1 MKPITIIRI
10 EHKES
15 GLGMFQTRSNK
26 GRWNIFTGQPYLID
40 QLPLKRLN
48 NRHEKLFPAP
58 FKDSLINRDALNDE
72 FCAFKSIEQVQK
84 WITPREIKILVNNG
98 FRILEL
104 KVTNYTV
111 GEYQVLFYKDSI
123 VKSRDIT
130 HIF

>member
-15 GLGMFQTRSNK
+15 GLGIFQTRSNK
-26 GRWNIFTGQPYLID
+26 GKWNIFIGKPFLID
-40 QLPLKRLN
+40 QLPLKRLQT
-48 NRHEKLFPAP
+48 RHEDSFPAP
-58 FKDSLINRDALNDE
+58 FKDSLITRDAKDNE
-72 FCAFKSIEQVQK
+72 FCAFKSIEQVQQ
-84 WITPREIKILVNNG
+84 WITPREIKVLTANN
-98 FRILEL
+98 FKILEL